1 VIASQRICWVG
12 VASRGGSS
20 VEKGGCS
27 GAGIT
32 SDLGCRIVS
41 GVWLI

>member
-1 VIASQRICWVG
+1 MVAGQPICWVG

-20 VEKGGCS
+20 VEKGGCG

-32 SDLGCRIVS
+32 LDLGCRSIS
-41 GVWLI
+41 GVGVI